1 MDLVGWVT
9 SKATA
14 GRAWWK
20 EKSGVSQLYL
30 AASAVALVGIMLF
43 MGDPKS
49 DVAGLLGR
57 IGFTMF
63 ALAYLREAYLWTL
76 PKLELPLVKLAMA
89 ALGVMAAAA
98 ATGVSRMAVN
108 EATGQDPAHFGTT
121 VALLVPVSFVPVVAA
136 LVSIGGI
143 VVVPGTIFWTLFKS
157 LKTWTKPADL
167 DLLLGGARVFACL
180 VLIGA
185 AASLLKAS
193 SPLFPTMS
201 WLARYSAYLF
211 DAQPNSAC
219 SPMQGDRVLRLNDEL
234 VIVARTT
241 VDGLQFV
248 RRTCAL
254 AAEETPLR
262 DPKPAGRANL
272 PPPQR

>member
-1 MDLVGWVT
+1 MDLLGSVA

-14 GRAWWK
+14 GQAWWK
-20 EKSGVSQLYL
+20 ETSGVNQLYL
-30 AASAVALVGIMLF
+30 GASAVALIGIMLF
-43 MGDPKS
+43 IWNPKS

-57 IGFTMF
+57 VGFTMF
-63 ALAYLREAYLWTL
+63 ALAYLREAYLWSL

-98 ATGVSRMAVN
+98 ATGVSRIAVN
-108 EATGQDPAHFGTT
+108 ESTGPDPAHFGTT
-121 VALLVPVSFVPVVAA
+121 VTLLVPVSFVPVVAA

-143 VVVPGTIFWTLFKS
+143 LVVLGTIFWTLFRS

-185 AASLLKAS
+185 AASLLKSS
-193 SPLFPTMS
+193 SPVFPTMS
-201 WLARYSAYLF
+201 WLASYSAYLF

-219 SPMQGDRVLRLNDEL
+219 SPSQGDRVLRLNDEL

-254 AAEETPLR
+254 AAEATPLR
-262 DPKPAGRANL
+262 DPKSAGRANL